1 MTLQVLDPREEGR
14 QIDGFVQPP
23 ALKSARGAVVALL
36 DNGKI
41 GASQLLDRIEDILRE
56 EHGVT
61 SFIRRR
67 KPDAS
72 RSVPPQLLEELIEAD
87 ALVTATGD
95 CGSCSSCTLH
105 DAIEAERAG
114 VPAVAVITDR
124 FKRTA
129 QSIADVNGVP
139 GYGFAVVG
147 HPVANADEQALRAK
161 AAAAVAQIVPLLT
174 ER

>member
-1 MTLQVLDPREEGR
+1 MSFLVLDPRGESDRG
-14 QIDGFVQPP
+14 GFALPP
-23 ALKSARGAVVALL
+23 ALRQTRGTVVALL

-41 GASQLLDRIEDILRE
+41 GSARFLDLIEEILRAD
-56 EHGVT
+56 HGVAH
-61 SFIRRR
+61 FIRAC

-72 RSVPPQLLEELIEAD
+72 RSVPAGMLAELATAD

-95 CGSCSSCTLH
+95 CGSCSSCTVH

-114 VPAVAVITDR
+114 VPSAAIITDR

-129 QSIADVNGVP
+129 QSIAEVNGVP
-139 GYGFAVVG
+139 GYGVAVVD
-147 HPVANADEQALRAK
+147 HPIANADEQGLRAR
-161 AAAAVAQIVPLLT
+161 AVIAVQQILALWT